1 MEQSLDREIR
11 RLYSSFHSP
20 EDRQGRSFVPLADAY
35 RRAGDLL
42 RARLLLEEG
51 LRRHPGFSSA
61 HVVAMRIARDVS
73 DHAGALAATRR
84 VLELDP
90 DNVEARQV
98 LAMVGPLAEDAGS
111 PVVSGSESE
120 GDAELPDESWM
131 AGDAGVWAAG
141 TDSGLASV
149 DPVALEA
156 EEEAAAADAGEEPAT
171 AAEVE
176 EESPAT
182 AEGEREP
189 ATAADAG
196 NEPLAAGEVEDE
208 PRAAADAGEEQVTA
222 VEAEAEGATAAV
234 EAEVD
239 QRAAREAKEQD
250 AAAETGERAA
260 PVSTK
265 RAVRSTRSAGIP
277 VATPANASDAVRD
290 AGIYTRTMGQLYEQQ
305 GLHAQAIA
313 VYERLIESE
322 PDDEALVRR
331 LAHIRRQARDEA
343 SRAAPVQREPGEA
356 SSGLES
362 PRTEAPPDDERS
374 GTASAGSMDATREP
388 EPARGG
394 VAAKT
399 PVVDPEPGDGLP
411 VVPIEALAPD
421 AHVAGARE
429 ETL

>member
-1 MEQSLDREIR
+1 MTPFATAPYFSRLTRERLSRIRRAVPEPRAVTGAFPLSESLPVDQSLDREIR

-98 LAMVGPLAEDAGS
+98 LARVGPLAEDAGS
-111 PVVSGSESE
+111 PAVSGSGSE
-120 GDAELPDESWM
+120 GDAEPPDESWM

-156 EEEAAAADAGEEPAT
+156 EEEAAAADAGEEPA
-171 AAEVE
+171 AA
-176 EESPAT
+176 
-182 AEGEREP
+182 
-189 ATAADAG
+189 
-196 NEPLAAGEVEDE
+196 
-208 PRAAADAGEEQVTA
+208 
-222 VEAEAEGATAAV
+222 AEAEEEEATAAV

-239 QRAAREAKEQD
+239 QRAAREAEGQD
-250 AAAETGERAA
+250 AAAATGERAA
-260 PVSTK
+260 PVSK
-265 RAVRSTRSAGIP
+265 RRAGRGTRSAGTP
-277 VATPANASDAVRD
+277 VATPADASDAVRD

-343 SRAAPVQREPGEA
+343 SRTAPVQREPGEA

-374 GTASAGSMDATREP
+374 GTAGAGSMDATREP

-399 PVVDPEPGDGLP
+399 PGVDPEPGDGPP

-429 ETL
+429 ETP